1 MDLTKMGCLLLFI
14 PVLQPCLQEYF
25 NIIHNQELMEDSDI
39 FKMKEALWAVVCM
52 PYYFH
57 IY

>member
-1 MDLTKMGCLLLFI
+1 MGCLMLFM

-39 FKMKEALWAVVCM
+39 FKMKEALWAVVCIL
-52 PYYFH
+52 YSLRLY
-57 IY
+57 